1 MRRRLV
7 VAFAVV
13 ATLLAVTSMPV
24 AAQNAS
30 AVASEHTSFGTGS
43 AGEPSPT
50 TLNGMSVGGS
60 GESASVVLGTD
71 STYNPV
77 DAEGDGVASNSEK
90 FVGDSSNDF
99 GFTSSVAIEPG
110 LSGKITTLTPRIT
123 SVDGGDYGVTVDVYI
138 SKGDADGT
146 YQEGTLVKSNYDPDF
161 ATGEQTISL
170 DTAFSVSA
178 GTKYEVE
185 FVSSGTDNDGVRDS
199 LSIAADNSAP
209 SGWYSFTFSDVGA
222 YGDLSA
228 NIEAS
233 PSSGTFVGAP
243 HDAENVNTGFSNLT
257 LSNASAT
264 VTWQEDAD
272 GDGQFTNVT
281 ATTYTTSGNK
291 TADLST
297 TTSDRWRV
305 RVDVDTTGSNPTAQI
320 NDEGVLFASAAPALS
335 DPEPPDQAKIENAV
349 GNVSINV
356 SDSDFSLAQGD
367 TITVSATDDDGTN
380 LGSTTVT
387 VDKRPD

>member
-178 GTKYEVE
+178 GTKYL
-185 FVSSGTDNDGVRDS
+185 GDRDV
-199 LSIAADNSAP
+199 AR
-209 SGWYSFTFSDVGA
+209 GC
-222 YGDLSA
+222 
-228 NIEAS
+228 
-233 PSSGTFVGAP
+233 
-243 HDAENVNTGFSNLT
+243 
-257 LSNASAT
+257 
-264 VTWQEDAD
+264 
-272 GDGQFTNVT
+272 
-281 ATTYTTSGNK
+281 
-291 TADLST
+291 
-297 TTSDRWRV
+297 
-305 RVDVDTTGSNPTAQI
+305 
-320 NDEGVLFASAAPALS
+320 
-335 DPEPPDQAKIENAV
+335 
-349 GNVSINV
+349 
-356 SDSDFSLAQGD
+356 
-367 TITVSATDDDGTN
+367 
-380 LGSTTVT
+380 
-387 VDKRPD
+387 